1 MRQLTV
7 AESQVIGQVA
17 YNTYRAERNAKA
29 YDDSPI
35 PEWGNVAVEIRQ
47 AWIAA
52 GRSAYYHGAGLNHAL
67 PLDGTLIEV
76 GRSAQ
81 YGCSTIVMELSDEYK
96 TTIEIPVSDR
106 FAMQIASSLYTPFRL
121 HLFDPSISRI
131 PQEGA

>member
-1 MRQLTV
+1 MRRLTDEQ
-7 AESQVIGQVA
+7 AKATGQKA
-17 YNTYRAERNAKA
+17 YNTYRAERNARA

-35 PEWGNVAVEIRQ
+35 PEWVNVAPEIQQ
-47 AWIAA
+47 AWIKAA
-52 GRSAYYHGAGLNHAL
+52 GNAYYHAATYAHAL

-121 HLFDPSISRI
+121 HLFDPSISHI